1 MRREGDET
9 FTPTP
14 FLVVPMPVF
23 PISPPLPNDEAP
35 VLLVLLP
42 TVSAGDA
49 AQAWTVTT
57 AMLNLLQARLGAAI
71 RVIRI
76 DAASHPAVVRSFYG
90 QDLPAFVLLKHG
102 IEVWRQQGLPEGESI
117 VAELLNKALPTSV
130 QAPVAQA

>member
-1 MRREGDET
+1 
-9 FTPTP
+9 
-14 FLVVPMPVF
+14 MPVF
-23 PISPPLPNDEAP
+23 PISPPLPSDEAP

-42 TVSAGDA
+42 TVPPGFA

-57 AMLNLLQARLGAAI
+57 AMLNLLQTRLGTAI

-117 VAELLNKALPTSV
+117 AAELLNKARAACV
-130 QAPVAQA
+130 QASVAQA